1 MHRPKLL
8 VCVWAHWNFDF
19 TPQLQHPLAHYQGPI
34 VRNVFYKKDAYGK
47 YLLFAT
53 LGSYVAWLVAKVF
66 KFLWRVIFGGF
77 SAEDEQRP
85 KLVSAH
91 PQIPLWFEKSVMM
104 WNSTFCKLFF
114 PFFIVIF
121 WTVSRG
127 QRQTY
132 NCHSSFQ
139 KNIWPYSTSSHL
151 SFFHKSGNSTLTL
164 AGALI
169 CFITPPFS
177 YTKISV
183 RISPIGG
190 YNSNWNI

>member
-1 MHRPKLL
+1 MY
-8 VCVWAHWNFDF
+8 D
-19 TPQLQHPLAHYQGPI
+19 
-34 VRNVFYKKDAYGK
+34 K
-47 YLLFAT
+47 YLSFAT
-53 LGSYVAWLVAKVF
+53 LGSYVACLGAKVF

-104 WNSTFCKLFF
+104 WNSTFCKIIFSF
-114 PFFIVIF
+114 VIVIF
-121 WTVSRG
+121 QTVSGG

-132 NCHSSFQ
+132 NCHSSLK

-151 SFFHKSGNSTLTL
+151 SFFHKSGSSTLTL

-169 CFITPPFS
+169 CFITKPFS

-183 RISPIGG
+183 CISPICGC
-190 YNSNWNI
+190 NSNWNI